1 MKMFLPPTR
10 TYESNVYE
18 DMFFVSK
25 KRTQTKKLSLAN
37 LLVRIY
43 VFSLQKS
50 KDRTLYFST
59 KKSAFRVGF

>member
-10 TYESNVYE
+10 TYELNVHE

-25 KRTQTKKLSLAN
+25 KHTQTKKLSLAN

-43 VFSLQKS
+43 VFSLKNQ
-50 KDRTLYFST
+50 RTLYFST